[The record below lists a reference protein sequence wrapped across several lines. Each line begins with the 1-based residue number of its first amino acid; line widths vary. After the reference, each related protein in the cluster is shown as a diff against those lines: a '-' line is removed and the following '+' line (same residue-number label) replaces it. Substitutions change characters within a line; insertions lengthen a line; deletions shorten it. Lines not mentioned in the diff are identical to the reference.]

1 MKEPKST
8 SRATLDHPA
17 AATGRDGAIDFAATV
32 EAASAERVMLDM
44 PPHELE
50 AIDAWIR
57 TQPAPRPSRADAIR
71 RLVKQALTGVQA
83 PQQRGKEAASKARE
97 MAGREIDRL
106 GDASLPADER
116 ERRKR
121 RLTKGPT
128 EFREMRGDLPKP
140 KR

>member
-8 SRATLDHPA
+8 SRATLDHPPV
-17 AATGRDGAIDFAATV
+17 ATGRDGAIDFAAKV
-32 EAASAERVMLDM
+32 EAASGERVVLEM
-44 PPHELE
+44 PPDELE

-71 RLVKQALTGVQA
+71 RLAKQALAGMQA
-83 PQQRGKEAASKARE
+83 PQQRSKTAASKARE
-97 MAGREIDRL
+97 LAGREIDRL
-106 GDASLPADER
+106 GDASLPASER
-116 ERRKR
+116 EKRKR

>member
-1 MKEPKST
+1 MKEPKSR
-8 SRATLDHPA
+8 SRATLDHPT

-44 PPHELE
+44 PPDELE
-50 AIDAWIR
+50 AIGAWIKS
-57 TQPAPRPSRADAIR
+57 QPAPRPSRA
-71 RLVKQALTGVQA
+71 VKQALAGVQA
-83 PQQRGKEAASKARE
+83 PQQRSKEAASKARE
-97 MAGREIDRL
+97 MAGRELDRL

-121 RLTKGPT
+121 RLTKGPS

>member
-1 MKEPKST
+1 MKEPKSR
-8 SRATLDHPA
+8 SKATLDHPP
-17 AATGRDGAIDFAATV
+17 AATGRDGAIDFAAEV

-44 PPHELE
+44 PPDELE
-50 AIDAWIR
+50 AIDAWIKM
-57 TQPAPRPSRADAIR
+57 QP
-71 RLVKQALTGVQA
+71 
-83 PQQRGKEAASKARE
+83 ASKARE
-97 MAGREIDRL
+97 LAGRELDRL